1 MEAVIFVGIQ
11 GAGKSTFFKERFFDS
26 HIRINLDMLR
36 TRHREKLIFEACL
49 EAKQKFVLDNT
60 NLTREE
66 REKYIV
72 KAKSFGFKVIGYYFQ
87 TNLTKAIEQNN
98 KREGKAKIPERGLLG
113 AFKRLQIPNFAEG
126 FDELLYVWVDDENR
140 FVVENWKDEV

>member
-26 HIRINLDMLR
+26 HVRINLDMLR

-49 EAKQKFVLDNT
+49 QAKQKFVLDNT

-72 KAKSFGFKVIGYYFQ
+72 RVKEFGFKVIAYYFQ
-87 TNLTKAIEQNN
+87 TNLAKAVERNN
-98 KREGKAKIPERGLLG
+98 RREGKAKIPEKGLLG
-113 AFKRLQIPNFAEG
+113 SFKRLQIPNFNEG
-126 FDELLYVWVDDENR
+126 FDELFYVSINDENQ
-140 FVVENWKDEV
+140 FIVEAWKDEV